1 MIWLLISALAIRN
14 FKSSQGR
21 VKRPTAVDAAMKC
34 PSGELMWPARLLKSN
49 LLGDNGRRHARRQ
62 AGWLTFLFVGAATG
76 SFFFARIRSDPN
88 RMVHCATDSNRDSKT
103 ATHCSS
109 SRSVDGG
116 QLGRLRTIIVVVDQ
130 VSRAALQATI
140 SPYTRSGSSKGS
152 IASTL
157 TSAFKARAATTWVY
171 SLLTA
176 NRLTTESFSL
186 PVRLSATSS
195 LCTWV

>member
-1 MIWLLISALAIRN
+1 MIRLLINALVARN
-14 FKSSQGR
+14 FKSGQDG
-21 VKRPTAVDAAMKC
+21 VKGSGAFDATF
-34 PSGELMWPARLLKSN
+34 ARL
-49 LLGDNGRRHARRQ
+49 RTRRQ
-62 AGWLTFLFVGAATG
+62 AGWLTFLPAVGAAAG

-88 RMVHCATDSNRDSKT
+88 RMVHCATDSSKDSNT

-130 VSRAALQATI
+130 LSRAALQATI
-140 SPYTRSGSSKGS
+140 SPYTRSGSSRGS

-171 SLLTA
+171 SPLTA
-176 NRLTTESFSL
+176 NRLTIESFSL
-186 PVRLSATSS
+186 PVRLSATTS
-195 LCTWV
+195 LCAWV

>member
-1 MIWLLISALAIRN
+1 
-14 FKSSQGR
+14 
-21 VKRPTAVDAAMKC
+21 
-34 PSGELMWPARLLKSN
+34 
-49 LLGDNGRRHARRQ
+49 
-62 AGWLTFLFVGAATG
+62 
-76 SFFFARIRSDPN
+76 
-88 RMVHCATDSNRDSKT
+88 MVHCATDSNKDSNT

-116 QLGRLRTIIVVVDQ
+116 QPGRLRTIIVVVDQ

-171 SLLTA
+171 SPLTA
-176 NRLTTESFSL
+176 NRLTIESFSL
-186 PVRLSATSS
+186 PVRLSATTS
-195 LCTWV
+195 LCAWV

>member
-1 MIWLLISALAIRN
+1 MIRLLVSALVARN
-14 FKSSQGR
+14 FKSSRDG
-21 VKRPTAVDAAMKC
+21 VKGPGAFDATF
-34 PSGELMWPARLLKSN
+34 ARL
-49 LLGDNGRRHARRQ
+49 RPRRQ
-62 AGWLTFLFVGAATG
+62 AGWLTFLPAVGAAAG

-88 RMVHCATDSNRDSKT
+88 RMVHCATDSSKDSNT

-130 VSRAALQATI
+130 LSRAALQATI
-140 SPYTRSGSSKGS
+140 RPYTRSGSSRGS

-171 SLLTA
+171 SPLTA
-176 NRLTTESFSL
+176 NRLTIESFSL
-186 PVRLSATSS
+186 PVRLSATTS
-195 LCTWV
+195 LCAWV